1 MMNNNNYWRLYFSL
15 VLLAVLLICVDPI
28 KGQLQQPEV
37 VNAPKAKTKLVQN
50 LIQFRKKIHQQLR
63 PYSYRNHDRLD
74 TTDLV
79 NEPIGSGRSDLERNN
94 DVRQAHYQQVQQ
106 RGETEMPYY
115 PPQNNAAQQPHRQH
129 VVTPTSISNHNA
141 QLASQQSQYYS
152 INDEYAAKHYTARP
166 DGQLPSDQRFQRYS
180 NQMTASERVVLLTN
194 ELARIEQV
202 NRSFGMEN
210 QRLRDDL
217 QQNRTLLAETTQAV
231 DDSIEKLN
239 MASQTIRTLQDDNR
253 GLKTQLANQRAE
265 SSKMLKDIRG
275 QLNALI
281 AQEISNGR

>member
-79 NEPIGSGRSDLERNN
+79 NEPIGNGRSDLERNN

-115 PPQNNAAQQPHRQH
+115 PPQNNACLLY
-129 VVTPTSISNHNA
+129 TS
-141 QLASQQSQYYS
+141 
-152 INDEYAAKHYTARP
+152 
-166 DGQLPSDQRFQRYS
+166 PSPRDQRGSR
-180 NQMTASERVVLLTN
+180 MP
-194 ELARIEQV
+194 
-202 NRSFGMEN
+202 
-210 QRLRDDL
+210 
-217 QQNRTLLAETTQAV
+217 
-231 DDSIEKLN
+231 
-239 MASQTIRTLQDDNR
+239 
-253 GLKTQLANQRAE
+253 
-265 SSKMLKDIRG
+265 SS
-275 QLNALI
+275 A
-281 AQEISNGR
+281 